1 MLPAAADQAGPPS
14 RQAESTAPDAGL
26 EAPETVPI
34 RPLAF
39 RELLDLPFAVI
50 QADIRTLAACAI
62 AGLLVAEGLV
72 VVINV
77 ADSAL
82 TDGTAAASAVSAIA
96 STLLM
101 AWLLRLFLRGM
112 TVSIGLARIG
122 GRAMSWRAALAQCHR
137 RFGALLAD
145 QLVYTV
151 FGIAIPAVGTVVLV
165 IGLLGATPLLGWLR
179 ARRLTVAPVLF
190 AESVPYRDAVGRAK
204 ILAVGAEWRLAW
216 LWLALRALLLMLVVP
231 LVGAVLFVANF
242 SGTHRWAVVV
252 LATTGALLIAA
263 FAAVMD
269 AAASVIGYVDR
280 RCRREGWDV
289 RIPVP
294 TNRIARAAR

>member
-1 MLPAAADQAGPPS
+1 MDRLGLVFPAAADQAGPSS
-14 RQAESTAPDAGL
+14 RQAEATAPDAGL
-26 EAPETVPI
+26 DAPETIPL

-50 QADIRTLAACAI
+50 QADIRTLATCTI
-62 AGLLVAEGLV
+62 VGLLVAEGLV
-72 VVINV
+72 VAINV
-77 ADSAL
+77 ADSAM
-82 TDGTAAASAVSAIA
+82 TDGAAGSSAVSAIA

-112 TVSIGLARIG
+112 TVSIGLSRIG
-122 GRAMSWRAALAQCHR
+122 GRAMSWRAALARCRR

-145 QLVYTV
+145 RLVYTI
-151 FGIAIPAVGTVVLV
+151 FGIAIPAVGTAVLI
-165 IGLLGATPLLGWLR
+165 IGLLGSTPLLGWLR

-190 AESVPYRDAVGRAK
+190 AEPVSYGDAVGRAK
-204 ILAVGAEWRLAW
+204 ILAAGAEWRLAW

-242 SGTHRWAVVV
+242 SGTHRWTVIV
-252 LATTGALLIAA
+252 LATTGALAIAA
-263 FAAVMD
+263 FAEVMD
-269 AAASVIGYVDR
+269 AASSVIGYVDQ

-289 RIPVP
+289 RIP
-294 TNRIARAAR
+294 